1 MRVVC
6 CFFFFKQKTAYEMRI
21 SDWSSDVCSSDL
33 QEEAAKRHGCHTGER
48 AGSGIGEARI
58 EQINACKTEDR
69 RKQRIEWHS
78 EGPLRAG
85 IAPAENEKGNSDK
98 KEKEPED
105 GRGIFNHR
113 LKSVAGERSAQ
124 HQQERDRS
132 LH

>member
-1 MRVVC
+1 
-6 CFFFFKQKTAYEMRI
+6 MRI

-33 QEEAAKRHGCHTGER
+33 TGER

-58 EQINACKTEDR
+58 EQIDACKTEDR

-78 EGPLRAG
+78 EGPLRAE
-85 IAPAENEKGNSDK
+85 IAPAENEQGNSDK

-113 LKSVAGERSAQ
+113 LKSVAGERSPQ
-124 HQQERDRS
+124 HQQDRARS
-132 LH
+132 LPDQRVNRYSPLPVPVSHPAHARDVPAS